1 MSKHTDAIALIG
13 RCLIAVMF
21 FLSGLGKVMAPQP
34 TIAYIASV
42 GLPLPEAA
50 YAVSVLVELGGGIL
64 LVLGWQTRLLGA
76 GLSLFV
82 IATALIFHHD
92 FADQNTL
99 THFLKNIAMTG
110 GLFQLI
116 AFGAGKYSLDARG
129 TRAS

>member
-1 MSKHTDAIALIG
+1 MSKHTDLIALVG
-13 RCLIAVMF
+13 RCLMAVLF

-34 TIAYIASV
+34 TIAYITSV

-50 YAVSVLVELGGGIL
+50 YAISILVELGGAIL

-76 GLSLFV
+76 ALSLFV
-82 IATALIFHHD
+82 LATALIFHRN
-92 FADQNTL
+92 FADQNML

-110 GLFQLI
+110 GLLQLV

-129 TRAS
+129 PLAS

>member
-1 MSKHTDAIALIG
+1 MSKHTDLIALVG
-13 RCLIAVMF
+13 RCLMAVLF

-34 TIAYIASV
+34 TIAYITSV

-50 YAVSVLVELGGGIL
+50 YAISILVELGGAIL

-82 IATALIFHHD
+82 IATALIFHRN
-92 FADQNTL
+92 FADQNML

-110 GLFQLI
+110 GLLQLV

-129 TRAS
+129 PLAS

>member
-1 MSKHTDAIALIG
+1 MSKHTDVIALIG
-13 RCLIAVMF
+13 RCLMAVMF

-34 TIAYIASV
+34 TIAYITSV

-50 YAVSVLVELGGGIL
+50 YAVSVLVELGGAAL

-82 IATALIFHHD
+82 LATALIFHRN
-92 FADQNTL
+92 FADQNML

-110 GLFQLI
+110 GLLQLV
-116 AFGAGKYSLDARG
+116 AFGAGKYSLDAR
-129 TRAS
+129 RPFAS